1 MIRAG
6 LAVLAGTMIA
16 ACVAAQSQSNPP
28 QSQNPPQQAQ
38 PPANPQAP
46 PNADAQSTANPAI
59 PNGPAVTVE
68 LSGSVDSKKAKV
80 GDKVEARTT
89 EALKNGN
96 DVIVPK
102 GTKMIGHVTQATA
115 RAKGDSDSSLAI
127 QFDKATP
134 KKEAEVPLIT
144 MILAVAPPVQENIGG
159 GAPSPSSPT
168 ANTNTAQQTSPMG
181 ASRPPQNQSTEN
193 YPAASP
199 GDTQAGPTTP
209 ATLPANS
216 RGVYG
221 IKDLKLMMNKPQNGA
236 ATTVITSAG
245 KDVHL
250 DSGTRLLLI
259 STGAAPAASAP
270 SGQ

>member
-6 LAVLAGTMIA
+6 LAVLAGAMMA

-28 QSQNPPQQAQ
+28 QSQSNPPAT
-38 PPANPQAP
+38 PQATQ
-46 PNADAQSTANPAI
+46 PNAPPQSAANPAI

-102 GTKMIGHVTQATA
+102 GTKLVGHVTQATA

-134 KKEAEVPLIT
+134 KKEAEVPLVT
-144 MILAVAPPVQENIGG
+144 MILAVAPPVQENVGG
-159 GAPSPSSPT
+159 GAPSPGSPT
-168 ANTNTAQQTSPMG
+168 ANTNTSQQSSPMG

-193 YPAASP
+193 YPATGAGDSTASS
-199 GDTQAGPTTP
+199 TP
-209 ATLPANS
+209 AALPANS
-216 RGVYG
+216 RGIYG
-221 IKDLKLMMNKPQNGA
+221 LKDLKLMMTRPENGA
-236 ATTVITSAG
+236 PTTVITSTG
-245 KDVHL
+245 KDVRL
-250 DSGTRLLLI
+250 DSGTRLLLV
-259 STGAAPAASAP
+259 STGAAPASSAP